1 MKSEQGNAEDD
12 GEQQKLQNEC
22 HCKRKLMVEVKNLIF
37 MSKSPQSNVVK
48 ERVKDVFALFWVK
61 IIYFCKKNCR
71 TLIQFP
77 HRR

>member
-1 MKSEQGNAEDD
+1 MSQTDVKSEQGNAEDD

-61 IIYFCKKNCR
+61 IIYFCKTKF
-71 TLIQFP
+71 LVVKP
-77 HRR
+77 